1 MSLLLSLGLTA
12 RIGLGAHLCRMGRR
26 IELCRYIRFA
36 LGNAR
41 GQARIK
47 ILAEHFIWALGYHSS
62 VSQLPMLHSCIDIGD
77 IEFVCADNQTF
88 IDAVENFSV

>member
-1 MSLLLSLGLTA
+1 MSTKSTSNSVAKCSFMSLLLSLGLTA

-47 ILAEHFIWALGYHSS
+47 ILAEHFIWATIVRRLSFPNAA
-62 VSQLPMLHSCIDIGD
+62 LL
-77 IEFVCADNQTF
+77 F
-88 IDAVENFSV
+88 